1 MRCKLGFKARALLM
15 EAENAHKH
23 TESLTLHRHADFTA
37 QYWKAAK
44 MKEKN
49 TPRFESSSRKTQR
62 NARSL

>member
-1 MRCKLGFKARALLM
+1 M

-44 MKEKN
+44 MKERIHRDLKARRAKHSV
-49 TPRFESSSRKTQR
+49 TPDFF
-62 NARSL
+62 NF